1 MAQTFQSSGRTAV
14 DVALFAGI
22 FFGVILS
29 VAGIITNSFEI
40 LAFGGFFVALGFIY
54 FLIQNLLRG

>member
-1 MAQTFQSSGRTAV
+1 MAQTAQSSGRSAV

-29 VAGIITNSFEI
+29 IAGIITNSFEFLGI
-40 LAFGGFFVALGFIY
+40 GGFLVALGFIY
-54 FLIQNLLRG
+54 FLIQTWLRS